1 MRSDLLFLV
10 GWLYVAAA
18 TAAVLAAAI
27 MWSHRRTAG
36 ARHLALMLAASALWA
51 FCDALELRLP
61 TVEGRRFV
69 SQIQYLGVVSA
80 SPFFLHAALG
90 LAGRTMRLPLTWIAA
105 IWSVPVVTLAV
116 AWTSHAH
123 RLLWTAIHVPDG
135 GYGPGIYEYG
145 WWFWV
150 LTADHYLLS
159 TLGLLVLVEA
169 SRRVRQPFRAPLVLV
184 AAAIALPWIGNIVY
198 VFKLG
203 PWPGVNWLA
212 LSLIVSGLLLAWLA
226 LREGLFD
233 TLPAAR
239 EAIVELIADAVVV
252 VDLAGRR
259 LMANPAARRL
269 LALPPGRGVVPGALL
284 EALAISP
291 PGDRSAAPV
300 EIALDVAG
308 EPRWLEAQRGDVL
321 DRWGAPVA
329 HLIVARDIARRK
341 RIDAEREAL
350 IADLSAALGR
360 IQTLEGL
367 LPICAHCKKI
377 RDDAGHWKHVEAYF
391 ESRTGVEFT
400 HGICPDCSRA
410 FFDDPTGP

>member
-1 MRSDLLFLV
+1 MRADALFLV

-18 TAAVLAAAI
+18 TAGILAAAI
-27 MWSHRRTAG
+27 MWSHRGKAG
-36 ARHLALMLAASALWA
+36 ARALALMLAASALWA
-51 FCDALELRLP
+51 FCDAVELRLP
-61 TVEGRRFV
+61 TVEGRRLV
-69 SQIQYLGVVSA
+69 SQIQYFGVVSA
-80 SPFFLHAALG
+80 APFFLHAAFG
-90 LAGRTMRLPLTWIAA
+90 LAGRTTRLPFAWVAA
-105 IWSVPVVTLAV
+105 IWSVPLVTLAV

-135 GYGPGIYEYG
+135 GRGPGIYEYG

-159 TLGLLVLVEA
+159 ALGMLVLVRA

-212 LSLIVSGLLLAWLA
+212 LSIIGSGLLLAWLA

-239 EAIVELIADAVVV
+239 EAIVELIADGVVV
-252 VDLAGRR
+252 VDEAGRR
-259 LMANPAARRL
+259 LMANPAAERL
-269 LALPPGRGVVPGALL
+269 LALPPGGGAVPDALL
-284 EALAISP
+284 EALAITP
-291 PGDRSAAPV
+291 HGDRSAAPV

-308 EPRWLEAQRGDVL
+308 EPRWLEVQRGDVL

-341 RIDAEREAL
+341 RIEGEREAL

-377 RDDAGHWKHVEAYF
+377 RDDAGHWKGLEAYF
-391 ESRTGVEFT
+391 ESRTSVEFT

-410 FFDDPTGP
+410 FFDDATRP